1 MSRRR
6 SPERTASRK
15 DGGQAT
21 VEFALVVPLII
32 AMFGVGLQ
40 LTVVSATQ
48 VSVIEE
54 TRRLA
59 RIASLAEDPLV
70 AALSSSTGES
80 TVDVLYDDE
89 MVTVTVARRFSGS
102 LPLLGKLIPAFDI
115 RSRLTMARE
124 PAAP

>member
-1 MSRRR
+1 M
-6 SPERTASRK
+6 
-15 DGGQAT
+15 
-21 VEFALVVPLII
+21 
-32 AMFGVGLQ
+32 
-40 LTVVSATQ
+40 TVVSATQ